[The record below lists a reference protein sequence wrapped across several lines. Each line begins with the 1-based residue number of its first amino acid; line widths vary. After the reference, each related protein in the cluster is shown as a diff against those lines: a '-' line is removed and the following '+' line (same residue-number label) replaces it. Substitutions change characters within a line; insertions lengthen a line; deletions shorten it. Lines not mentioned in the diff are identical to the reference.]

1 MTAHGRR
8 TPGGPA
14 VRLYPRR
21 LDLDGR
27 LAQTMIVTGYPH
39 DVHAGWADPLL
50 TYPGHIDIAVHVVP
64 VPGQVAAHRLRRR
77 RARLESAWRTDASR
91 GGLEDPQRAAAAQDA
106 ALLAERVAGGEA
118 RLFRLAVYL
127 TVHAATPEELDAEVG
142 RLSALA
148 GSILVDLAPATYRPL
163 AGWIATLPLGTDPV
177 GAARTMDTD
186 AVAALM
192 PLSSPDL
199 AAELGETAVVYGEN
213 VHSGGLV
220 AWDRFNGDLDNGNAV
235 ILARSGS
242 GKSYLAKLELLRALY
257 AGVRASVI
265 DPTDEYAA
273 MADAVGGQHVR
284 LGRPDGRLNPFD
296 LPGTGEQAFTTRV
309 LFLHTLVSVMVG
321 ALDAA
326 ESAALDR
333 AVLATYAE
341 RGITRDPATWNRT
354 PPILADLVAVL
365 RGTGDG
371 TGDGADHGSD
381 RARAAHL
388 LADKLAPFTDGSHRG
403 LFDGPSTA
411 ALTGHLTVVSLR
423 HLPDELRTTG
433 LLLVLDALWSQIR
446 DSAHRRPRLITIDE
460 GWSLLRDPVGAR
472 YLFNLAKN
480 ARRHWAGLTLVT
492 QDVADLLATDL
503 GRAVAANAATQILLR
518 QAPQN
523 LDAVCESFHL
533 SHGERQ
539 IVATAERGSAL
550 LTSGHHRAVF
560 RALAS
565 PEEHRLITTDPA
577 ELARM
582 EREDRG

>member
-1 MTAHGRR
+1 MNKDHRR
-8 TPGGPA
+8 PLGGPA
-14 VRLYPRR
+14 IRLYPRH

-50 TYPGHIDIAVHVVP
+50 TYPGHVDIAVHVVP
-64 VPGQVAAHRLRRR
+64 VPGQLAAHRLRRR
-77 RARLESAWRTDASR
+77 RARLESAWRTDAAR
-91 GGLEDPQRAAAAQDA
+91 GGLEDPLRAAAAEDA

-127 TVHAATPEELDAEVG
+127 TVHAATPEELDAEVR

-177 GAARTMDTD
+177 EAARTMDTD

-199 AAELGETAVVYGEN
+199 AADLGETTVVYGEN

-220 AWDRFNGDLDNGNAV
+220 AWDWFNGDLDNGNAV
-235 ILARSGS
+235 IVILARSGN
-242 GKSYLAKLELLRALY
+242 GKFYLAKLELLRALY
-257 AGVRASVI
+257 MGVRASVI

-273 MADAVGGQHVR
+273 LADAVGGRRVR
-284 LGRPDGRLNPFD
+284 LGLPDGRLNPFD
-296 LPGTGEQAFTTRV
+296 LPDTGEQAFTTRI

-326 ESAALDR
+326 ESATLDR

-341 RGITRDPATWNRT
+341 RGITRGPATWNRT
-354 PPILADLVAVL
+354 PPILADLVATL
-365 RGTGDG
+365 RGTD
-371 TGDGADHGSD
+371 DEADHAGT
-381 RARAAHL
+381 AHL

-403 LFDGPSTA
+403 LFDGLSTA
-411 ALTGHLTVVSLR
+411 TLTSHLTVISLR

-433 LLLVLDALWSQIR
+433 LLMALDALWSQVR
-446 DSAHRRPRLITIDE
+446 DSAHRQPRLITIDE
-460 GWSLLRDPVGAR
+460 GWSLLRDAVGAK
-472 YLFNLAKN
+472 YLFNFAKN

-550 LTSGHHRAVF
+550 LTSGHHRAVL

-582 EREDRG
+582 DKEDQ